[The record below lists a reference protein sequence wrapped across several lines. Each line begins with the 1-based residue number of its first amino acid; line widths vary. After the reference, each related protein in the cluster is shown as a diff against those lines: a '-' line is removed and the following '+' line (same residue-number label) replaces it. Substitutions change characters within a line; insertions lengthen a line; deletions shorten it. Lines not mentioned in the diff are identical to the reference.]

1 MDFVQVSGSDLRSK
15 GIGVASRGRRDTEVV
30 KILKN
35 FENSNMKYAK
45 ILDWEMSYS
54 SIFSA
59 YSSLRRFIKIWN
71 LPIEVV
77 MHNNDL
83 YLHHF

>member
-15 GIGVASRGRRDTEVV
+15 GIGVASRGRRDDEVSEF
-30 KILKN
+30 LQN
-35 FENSNMKYAK
+35 FANSQMKYAK
-45 ILDWEMSYS
+45 ILDWNISYS

-59 YSSLRRFIKIWN
+59 YTSLRRFVKIWN
-71 LPIEVV
+71 LPIEVI